1 MKRHMLLITESHM
14 KSIVLCGQSSLL
26 VRPCQPP
33 QGEYGEGDPDME
45 GEGEYEEEA

>member
-1 MKRHMLLITESHM
+1 MNSQ
-14 KSIVLCGQSSLL
+14 VLCCQSSLFSKMSNL
-26 VRPCQPP
+26 

>member
-1 MKRHMLLITESHM
+1 M
-14 KSIVLCGQSSLL
+14 KSCVVNPAFSKMSNL
-26 VRPCQPP
+26 

>member
-1 MKRHMLLITESHM
+1 MMLQNPNSVTLNLTWS
-14 KSIVLCGQSSLL
+14 QSSKLL
-26 VRPCQPP
+26 NP